1 MAGDSEASRDPQPWS
16 LLKLGPS
23 QSEKGRDSY
32 VRTFPL
38 LAQVTQKRLDLVNQA
53 QGELSRFRRVFL
65 FPVVALSRATSFFRL
80 LLISIHPFLP
90 AHCSNCCLP
99 FPFQNFTLLLVA
111 LRCSPHDT
119 VDGH

>member
-53 QGELSRFRRVFL
+53 QGELWHLVF
-65 FPVVALSRATSFFRL
+65 VVFFCFL
-80 LLISIHPFLP
+80 LLPFHEP
-90 AHCSNCCLP
+90 PSFSAC
-99 FPFQNFTLLLVA
+99 F
-111 LRCSPHDT
+111 
-119 VDGH
+119 